1 MGVATYRI
9 LESLEYQQALQYEP
23 ARKKPDGT
31 CSRDGV
37 VKIST
42 QEGEALDACMH
53 DPAQM
58 DATYLALNLAFI
70 PESKRST
77 FSMDTSNGKTLFS

>member
-9 LESLEYQQALQYEP
+9 LDSLEYQQALQYEP
-23 ARKKPDGT
+23 ARKRADGT
-31 CSRDGV
+31 CARDGV

-42 QEGEALDACMH
+42 QEGEALEHCAH

-58 DATYLALNLAFI
+58 DATYLAINLAYI
-70 PESKRST
+70 PESKRAT
-77 FSMDTSNGKTLFS
+77 FSMDTSNGRTLFS